1 MLTART
7 LLRHPLVFGQVF
19 SEADDG
25 RGVTT
30 LGRKHPLA
38 VTGIGGDGQVIVAA
52 TIGCLIDR
60 HRSYCRQ
67 VGLSQ
72 GEIHVARTDRMHAV
86 PRFIHQSGDCGKRH
100 LLGHGQH

>member
-1 MLTART
+1 MLTARS

-38 VTGIGGDGQVIVAA
+38 VTGIGGDGQIIVAA
-52 TIGCLIDR
+52 ARGALVDR
-60 HRSYCRQ
+60 YGGHRR
-67 VGLSQ
+67 
-72 GEIHVARTDRMHAV
+72 
-86 PRFIHQSGDCGKRH
+86 
-100 LLGHGQH
+100 